1 MKNIKSIAICAASGF
16 ILSLICGLFSKA
28 GFGHIFLTA
37 LIFGIVFGLLGF
49 GISFLFDRFLSVE
62 AVQVEAADSS
72 SGDINITSAPTGKNL
87 GQHVD
92 IVIQDEPLEQSGNP
106 NHYDVGE
113 NHQMLNESDYNNS
126 NSKTSDDSKETIIPK
141 NEFVPIRNLE
151 TVTNFSGNESETP
164 KEAEDR
170 REAIVKQEEEKGSD
184 LDTLPDMSD
193 FKVSSG
199 SDGSGDDT
207 VIISDSEEAQFV
219 HSATNYKSS
228 EVGDGEIKD
237 ASLMA
242 KAISSILAEEET

>member
-1 MKNIKSIAICAASGF
+1 MKNIKSIVICAASGF
-16 ILSLICGLFSKA
+16 ILSLICGFFSKA

-72 SGDINITSAPTGKNL
+72 NNDVNLSSAPKNL

-126 NSKTSDDSKETIIPK
+126 NSQNSEGEKETIIPK

-164 KEAEDR
+164 KEAEER
-170 REAIVKQEEEKGSD
+170 REAIVKQEEEKGSE

-193 FKVSSG
+193 FKVA
-199 SDGSGDDT
+199 DGSQSSDDT

-219 HSATNYKSS
+219 HNATNYKSS